1 MPNSTRATLRA
12 TLVDQYERLRSN
24 LAKVV
29 GSRDLASEALHE
41 MWIKLSEG
49 GDLAPVADPPGYVF
63 RGALNAAK
71 DLETARRR
79 VLGHIE
85 IHALLGLVDE
95 APGPD
100 RIAEG
105 RSEIAALQKALRDL
119 KPRQREIFVAAI
131 YEEIDHETLAEK
143 YGVSVRMI
151 QMELRSAILHCAR
164 RTARKNL
171 FAPGA
176 LRVSRK

>member
-1 MPNSTRATLRA
+1 VSNTRIRLRA
-12 TLVDQYERLRSN
+12 TLVDQYERLRAG
-24 LAKVV
+24 LASRL

-41 MWIKLSEG
+41 MWIKLAEG
-49 GDLAPVADPPGYVF
+49 ADLAPVADPPSYLF
-63 RGALNAAK
+63 RGALNAAR
-71 DLETARRR
+71 DLEAARRR
-79 VLGHIE
+79 VLGHVE
-85 IHALLGLVDE
+85 IQAILGLADD

-100 RIAEG
+100 RAVEA
-105 RSEIAALQKALRDL
+105 RSELAALQRALKTL
-119 KPRQREIFVAAI
+119 KPRQREIFLAAI
-131 YEEIDHETLAEK
+131 YEEVDHETLAAR

-171 FAPGA
+171 FARGA

>member
-1 MPNSTRATLRA
+1 MAQSTRARLRS
-12 TLVDQYERLRSN
+12 TLVDQYERLRAR
-24 LAKVV
+24 LASRV

-49 GDLAPVADPPGYVF
+49 ADLAPVADPPSYVF
-63 RGALNAAK
+63 RGALNAAR
-71 DLETARRR
+71 DLESDRRR
-79 VLGHIE
+79 VLADAE
-85 IHALLGLVDE
+85 ISTILGLADE

-100 RIAEG
+100 RIAEAKN
-105 RSEIAALQKALRDL
+105 ELALLRKALREL
-119 KPRQREIFVAAI
+119 KPRQREIFLAI
-131 YEEIDHETLAEK
+131 TQGEADHEMLAEK

-164 RTARKNL
+164 RTARNNL

-176 LRVSRK
+176 LRVSTR

>member
-1 MPNSTRATLRA
+1 MANSTRSNLRD
-12 TLVDQYERLRSN
+12 TLVEQYERLRRN
-24 LAKVV
+24 LTK
-29 GSRDLASEALHE
+29 SLRSPDLASEALHE

-49 GDLAPVADPPGYVF
+49 GDLAPVADPPGYIF

-71 DLETARRR
+71 DLEAARRR
-79 VLGHIE
+79 ILGHVE
-85 IHALLGLVDE
+85 VHALLGIPDE

-100 RIAEG
+100 RIAEA

-119 KPRQREIFVAAI
+119 KPRQREIFVAAF
-131 YEEIDHETLAEK
+131 YEEAPHEALAEK

-171 FAPGA
+171 FAKGA
-176 LRVSRK
+176 LRVSTK